1 MTEVFKMK
9 FLLIYLFYCAC
20 KMLLSINI
28 EYFFVFIKLNI
39 YKYQLHDQSHVKL
52 GGWGSKLVFFLLF
65 SPFFGGRGQNWGV
78 PTTFTPFFGGRGCL
92 KIFQEAFSRGPP
104 VNFFFLKMGWSCN
117 WLPKKWIK
125 WDIGGPHVNF
135 FFEITYSFQKKA
147 FLFMFWELLF
157 PKFLGTPTKS
167 FFPIIVWMNKSMT
180 NLYFL
185 NIELKKKPFLDNST

>member
-1 MTEVFKMK
+1 ML
-9 FLLIYLFYCAC
+9 FLLNY
-20 KMLLSINI
+20 
-28 EYFFVFIKLNI
+28 NI

-52 GGWGSKLVFFLLF
+52 GAGGQNWVVSFI
-65 SPFFGGRGQNWGV
+65 SPFFLGGGGIGV
-78 PTTFTPFFGGRGCL
+78 FLLLLLHFFGGGCL

-180 NLYFL
+180 NLHFL
-185 NIELKKKPFLDNST
+185 NIELKCLATKIIINFKCAFAWHFTIQLELALKQ

>member
-1 MTEVFKMK
+1 ML
-9 FLLIYLFYCAC
+9 FLLNY
-20 KMLLSINI
+20 
-28 EYFFVFIKLNI
+28 NI

-52 GGWGSKLVFFLLF
+52 GGWGSKLVFFYYFPLFLVGGGEIGVFQLLLLH
-65 SPFFGGRGQNWGV
+65 FFLGG
-78 PTTFTPFFGGRGCL
+78 GCL

-147 FLFMFWELLF
+147 FLLIHTQAL
-157 PKFLGTPTKS
+157 PNVLGTPLPKIFGNT
-167 FFPIIVWMNKSMT
+167 NKVIFSH
-180 NLYFL
+180 NCL
-185 NIELKKKPFLDNST
+185 NE

>member
-1 MTEVFKMK
+1 M
-9 FLLIYLFYCAC
+9 
-20 KMLLSINI
+20 
-28 EYFFVFIKLNI
+28 
-39 YKYQLHDQSHVKL
+39 HDQSHVKL
-52 GGWGSKLVFFLLF
+52 GAGGQNWVVSFI
-65 SPFFGGRGQNWGV
+65 SPFFFGGGQNWGV
-78 PTTFTPFFGGRGCL
+78 PTTFTPFFWGGCL

-147 FLFMFWELLF
+147 FLFIHTKAL
-157 PKFLGTPTKS
+157 PNVLGTPLPKIFGNTNKVI
-167 FFPIIVWMNKSMT
+167 FPIIVWMNKSMT

-185 NIELKKKPFLDNST
+185 NIELKCLATKIIINFKCAFAWHFTIQLELALEQLTFSGQLNLT